1 MAVVAAVAECPTKV
15 WDICLEKRPVIG
27 DSQVVAVCYHTNSQL
42 HPAVSVGLTAFAR
55 GENMKTVA
63 IGKSWKLLLN
73 VAVLVGLVAL
83 IVIKMNSTTQSQS
96 YPPNLAPMLQSGIG
110 AQAPCPTS
118 SSNLASRIN
127 NARNFI
133 FYRSGMG
140 VTQEVADRLFL
151 LEQETLPGGCNAPNC
166 PRLTRQQVKD
176 VITATFMNVL
186 GSLSDAQID
195 NMAYNS
201 LRVFPGYVHA
211 SRPSEVQLRS
221 SQWNMGPEEF
231 KQMAGDIR
239 SPYSLLR
246 PLAQTEIANLVESQ
260 LNALAYGCSDWNMST
275 YSPYQVFMLAYAL
288 ASNDL
293 LLMSST
299 ELAAH
304 MEEGKVL
311 IYNLSGIV
319 CPTQGRCAFG
329 DAGYL
334 YSSPMTAFFNE
345 AVQND
350 LLNQVDALY

>member
-1 MAVVAAVAECPTKV
+1 
-15 WDICLEKRPVIG
+15 
-27 DSQVVAVCYHTNSQL
+27 
-42 HPAVSVGLTAFAR
+42 
-55 GENMKTVA
+55 MKTVA
-63 IGKSWKLLLN
+63 IGKFWKLPLN
-73 VAVLVGLVAL
+73 IAVLVGLVAL
-83 IVIKMNSTTQSQS
+83 IVIRMNSTTQSQS
-96 YPPNLAPMLQSGIG
+96 YARDLAPMLQSGIG

-133 FYRSGMG
+133 FSRSGMG

-201 LRVFPGYVHA
+201 LRVLPGYARAGRVF
-211 SRPSEVQLRS
+211 EVQLRS

-231 KQMAGDIR
+231 KQMARDIR

-260 LNALAYGCSDWNMST
+260 LNWLAYGCSDWNTST
-275 YSPYQVFMLAYAL
+275 YSPYQVFILAYAL
-288 ASNDL
+288 ASDDPL
-293 LLMSST
+293 VMSRT
-299 ELAAH
+299 ELAAR
-304 MEEGKVL
+304 MEEDRIR
-311 IYNLSGIV
+311 IYNDCGLI
-319 CPTQGRCAFG
+319 CPTEGRYAFG
-329 DAGYL
+329 DTGYL
-334 YSSPMTAFFNE
+334 YSSPMTVFFNE

-350 LLNQVDALY
+350 LLNRVDTLY